1 MHFLLLS
8 LLAWGSQRFD
18 NVYINENDFYRV
30 YLESKTQFLG
40 FSINLDNLNIKED
53 EYLAIQFIIKS
64 GSYDNYYYDTSDP
77 VTDNL
82 IVGLKKTK

>member
-1 MHFLLLS
+1 
-8 LLAWGSQRFD
+8 
-18 NVYINENDFYRV
+18 
-30 YLESKTQFLG
+30 
-40 FSINLDNLNIKED
+40 LNIKED